1 MKHLRVKDIW
11 NSSIHALTC
20 TFFHNIDLFSLHDA
34 RNALFYLWKCVGI
47 VIESKLCVSFKLINW
62 SNESL
67 KSTWNY
73 QIQCLTSEFVI
84 DRETKKNAF
93 ATKSVMQFH
102 NYSHTNQNP
111 NLKSQNLLFMRN
123 ILNFHTNNIFY
134 DCPLPL
140 LCVHIICAVGWWAFF
155 GLLLKCSFFC
165 SLICFDVLNKKNE
178 IPNGRR
184 FFMLH
189 IYIVMRIHLWLVG
202 WLMSANGLF
211 VLECVNVFVAYFTLM
226 HVRWIGQLLGWSVGR
241 SVHSSIK
248 CTLL

>member
-134 DCPLPL
+134 DCPLQFTITL
-140 LCVHIICAVGWWAFF
+140 RAHNLCRWLV
-155 GLLLKCSFFC
+155 SFFRTPVKM
-165 SLICFDVLNKKNE
+165 LFFLLPYLLRCFK
-178 IPNGRR
+178 
-184 FFMLH
+184 
-189 IYIVMRIHLWLVG
+189 
-202 WLMSANGLF
+202 
-211 VLECVNVFVAYFTLM
+211 
-226 HVRWIGQLLGWSVGR
+226 
-241 SVHSSIK
+241 
-248 CTLL
+248 